1 MQPRMQKALRKDI
14 FTPLKLETMFNPPS
28 PQETRV
34 PTPEQSLN
42 LSGFKKVDVT
52 PERGVPFLFNGRDSS
67 KAFPF
72 TFSVQR
78 SPCPNSVQHNCTDA
92 QVDKSRLKLFH
103 FHYDTFTREHLS
115 ALVDAIPVSSSSFN
129 TSSALIHDGANSSS
143 SLSHYRPA
151 KRIKLSPPDHL
162 PRARRRPRLSLPG
175 NTPASGR
182 KDYIR
187 ESKSLMHAIAET
199 PLFASPLVC
208 TPPLVKRRLETEENV
223 RVLGEDA
230 GLMAQEKLKDANQG
244 SYSAL
249 GFRRRTAD
257 LLPQIRRETRG
268 NVSSVP
274 ITDEISVLSID
285 DNASLHSL
293 ECAAIPMPQ
302 VLVGTTS
309 PQVRGKL
316 VLRTERIGP
325 GPGST
330 IFRTTNLALRAT
342 TGNHLSP
349 TCAPRHHSTLPHS
362 SQAQVSRSTRDIGQP
377 ISTSSLTTLL
387 TETCVK
393 HPLTVAVVSESASTT
408 QKRPENSTA
417 NSNANLTVHTSACG
431 VRITQIIPTDVP
443 EPLERVGNMVF
454 NRQKMVWV
462 KETDQ
467 DPNRAA
473 NTGGTSDSPFRYFES
488 LVDGA
493 SDRLVGPKWP
503 SEADHEVLPGSEG
516 PTLSATQDY
525 DDREKHNVRETF
537 MFTDHNVD
545 GGSEPNVGVAQDLPE
560 RDSSAA
566 PPFEKDWTINLF
578 RNMTA
583 DGRHMHSTLF
593 SSPAKVP
600 PPTPLRSA
608 LKPETPISSHSTP
621 HPSVFSRTAG
631 TVPRRSVSFSDG
643 RTSGRIRGLHD
654 SQTDESQ
661 SSQSSQPFPDVSV
674 PAQVQDAPV
683 NDPCELFEPSVRADR
698 IAEMLEYLEG
708 DSSGMFPHLS
718 RVKRPRLMSD
728 RFVSFESLAHS
739 FHCKPDAHTD
749 QTPQSSRIICNSFY

>member
-1 MQPRMQKALRKDI
+1 MQPKVQKALRKDI

-42 LSGFKKVDVT
+42 LSSFKKVDVT
-52 PERGVPFLFNGRDSS
+52 PEQGVPFLFNGRDSS

-115 ALVDAIPVSSSSFN
+115 ALVDAIPVSSSSLN
-129 TSSALIHDGANSSS
+129 TSSASIHDGANSSS

-175 NTPASGR
+175 NIPASGR

-187 ESKSLMHAIAET
+187 ESKSLMHAIADT
-199 PLFASPLVC
+199 PFFASPLAC
-208 TPPLVKRRLETEENV
+208 TPPLVMRRLETEENV
-223 RVLGEDA
+223 RVFGEDA
-230 GLMAQEKLKDANQG
+230 GLTAQEKLKDVKQG
-244 SYSAL
+244 FYSPP
-249 GFRRRTAD
+249 GFRRRAAD

-268 NVSSVP
+268 NIPPMP

-285 DNASLHSL
+285 DNASLQSL

-302 VLVGTTS
+302 GTTS
-309 PQVRGKL
+309 RQVRGKL
-316 VLRTERIGP
+316 VLKTERIGS
-325 GPGST
+325 GPGSA
-330 IFRTTNLALRAT
+330 IFRTTDLALGAT
-342 TGNHLSP
+342 TGNHLG
-349 TCAPRHHSTLPHS
+349 HSTLPHS
-362 SQAQVSRSTRDIGQP
+362 PQAQVLRSTRDIGQL

-387 TETCVK
+387 TESCVK
-393 HPLTVAVVSESASTT
+393 HPSTVAVVSESASTT
-408 QKRPENSTA
+408 QERPEKSTA
-417 NSNANLTVHTSACG
+417 NLNANLTVHTSTYG
-431 VRITQIIPTDVP
+431 VRVTQIIPTDVP
-443 EPLERVGNMVF
+443 EPLKRVENMVF

-473 NTGGTSDSPFRYFES
+473 NTGETSDDPFRDFES

-493 SDRLVGPKWP
+493 SDRRVGSKWP
-503 SEADHEVLPGSEG
+503 SEAEHEVLPRPGSEG
-516 PTLSATQDY
+516 PTLSATQSY
-525 DDREKHNVRETF
+525 DDRENHNMRETS
-537 MFTDHNVD
+537 MFTDHNAD
-545 GGSEPNVGVAQDLPE
+545 SGSEPDVGFAQDPPE

-578 RNMTA
+578 RNVTA
-583 DGRHMHSTLF
+583 DGQNMHSTLF
-593 SSPAKVP
+593 SNPAKVP
-600 PPTPLRSA
+600 LPTPLRPA
-608 LKPETPISSHSTP
+608 LKSGTPISSQSTP

-631 TVPRRSVSFSDG
+631 TIPRRSVSFSDG

-661 SSQSSQPFPDVSV
+661 SSQPFPDVSV
-674 PAQVQDAPV
+674 PGQVQDAPV
-683 NDPCELFEPSVRADR
+683 NDPSELFEPSVRADR
-698 IAEMLEYLEG
+698 IAEMLECLEG
-708 DSSGMFPHLS
+708 NSSGTFPHLS
-718 RVKRPRLMSD
+718 
-728 RFVSFESLAHS
+728 
-739 FHCKPDAHTD
+739 
-749 QTPQSSRIICNSFY
+749 